1 MRLVLLSFG
10 GLALFLWPFA
20 GRGLPAD
27 APAFALGLGAV
38 GALML
43 VEYGTRRLDA
53 RGLALLAAIAAIDAA
68 LRLAFV
74 TGIGGF
80 SPIFFLI
87 LCSGYVF
94 GPAFG
99 FEAGAVALLVSA
111 LATGG
116 VGPWLPYQLFA
127 AGWVG
132 VAAGLVGGRL
142 GGRLV
147 GPPRRRDLA
156 LLALVGFVTGFGYG
170 ALMDIWNWTFFAASP
185 DLGWLPGAPLG
196 ETVQRFSHFY
206 LVTSLAYDS
215 FRAVGNA
222 LLVVVLGGPVLAA
235 LARLRVRLHF
245 EIVPEA
251 SGPEG
256 PGSEDSG
263 LGMPLSA
270 R

>member
-20 GRGLPAD
+20 GRGVPAD
-27 APAFALGLGAV
+27 APALALGLGAI
-38 GALML
+38 GALVL

-142 GGRLV
+142 GG
-147 GPPRRRDLA
+147 PPRRRDLA
-156 LLALVGFVTGFGYG
+156 LLALVGFVAGFGYG

-196 ETVQRFSHFY
+196 DTVTRFGHFY

-245 EIVPEA
+245 EIVPEGPESES
-251 SGPEG
+251 SGPEDPV
-256 PGSEDSG
+256 PGVQ
-263 LGMPLSA
+263 MSA